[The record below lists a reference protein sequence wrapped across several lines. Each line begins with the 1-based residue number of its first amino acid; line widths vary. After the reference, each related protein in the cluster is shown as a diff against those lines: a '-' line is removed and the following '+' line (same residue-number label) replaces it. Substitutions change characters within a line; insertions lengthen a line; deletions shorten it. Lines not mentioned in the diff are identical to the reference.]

1 MESRYYCDYSLYI
14 IGCLCVVLL
23 FGSCST
29 PQQSA
34 QIPVEDLPQ
43 ILREVKQTPAID
55 TTSNEDDVKL
65 QYSNESTNVTIP
77 INPQN
82 QDFILEL
89 EGLQREVPKPDSVSL
104 QDSVVQKKMAQ
115 KIKQVLRDF
124 RRAQDLF
131 YREDYKGAM
140 ERIDSSLETQQT
152 ADALGLKGTIFFM
165 RDNISSAKYYWNKAV
180 QMDPD
185 IPVPDIPELESLIKE
200 IKGTEESETGS

>member
-1 MESRYYCDYSLYI
+1 MESRYYCDCSLYI
-14 IGCLCVVLL
+14 VGCLCTALL
-23 FGSCST
+23 FGSCAT

-43 ILREVKQTPAID
+43 ILREVKQTPPID

-89 EGLQREVPKPDSVSL
+89 EGLQKEEPEPDSVSL
-104 QDSVVQKKMAQ
+104 QDSLVQKKMAQ

-140 ERIDSSLETQQT
+140 ERINSSLETQQT

-180 QMDPD
+180 QMDPE

-200 IKGTEESETGS
+200 IKATEQSETGS